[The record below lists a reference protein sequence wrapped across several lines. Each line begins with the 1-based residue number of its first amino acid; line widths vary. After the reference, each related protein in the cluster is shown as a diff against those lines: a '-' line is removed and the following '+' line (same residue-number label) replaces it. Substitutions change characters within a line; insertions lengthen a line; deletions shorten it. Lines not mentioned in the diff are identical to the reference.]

1 MSKSNKHIRWRPIIR
16 VLGYLIVI
24 EAIMMSFSIP
34 ISLIYGDS
42 DAKAFAYSIAVLLV
56 IAFFFWLI
64 AHKDKSEIGK
74 REGYLIVV
82 LAWLNL
88 AVFGTFPFLFSKA
101 VPSFTDAFFECMSGF
116 TTTGAT
122 IFPNVEQL
130 SHGLLFWRSM
140 THWIGGMGIIVL
152 TVAILPFLGISGMQM
167 FASESTGPTK
177 YKLHPKI
184 KETAKRL
191 WAIYIILTVGQI
203 VCYIFAG
210 MDSFDAVCHSFS
222 TIATGGFSTKVDSFM
237 SYSPIIQYITIVFM
251 VLAGTN
257 FSLHY
262 FFLHGQFKR
271 TFRDPEYHVYL
282 SIILVGTIIISIGL
296 YHAGNP
302 LEQAFRTALFQATS
316 IITTT
321 GFVSSDYMLWSS
333 FLWMTIFLLFYVG
346 GMAGSTAGGI
356 KNIRLYL
363 LAQNS
368 YLSLKRLIHPNAVM
382 PVRLGNKV
390 VSGDVVY
397 KVMAFFLMFFSCFSV
412 GIFAMSLL
420 GLDFETAISTVAS
433 ALGNV
438 GPGLGTVG
446 AIYPYTHI
454 PMAGKWIL
462 SFFMLLG
469 RLEFFTILVLFT
481 PSFWKS

>member
-1 MSKSNKHIRWRPIIR
+1 MAKSSKHIHFKPIVR
-16 VLGYLIVI
+16 VLGYLTVI
-24 EAIMMSFSIP
+24 EAVMMAVSIP
-34 ISLIYGDS
+34 ISLSYGENDWKS
-42 DAKAFAYSIAVLLV
+42 FVYSIV
-56 IAFFFWLI
+56 ILFGLSFLCWLI
-64 AHKDKSEIGK
+64 SHKDKNEIAK

-88 AVFGTFPFLFSKA
+88 AVFGTFPFIFSGA
-101 VPSFTDAFFECMSGF
+101 IPSFTDAFFECISGF

-122 IFPNVEQL
+122 ILPDVEQL
-130 SHGLLFWRSM
+130 PHGLLFWRA
-140 THWIGGMGIIVL
+140 TTNWIGGMGIIVL

-191 WAIYIILTVGQI
+191 WGIYIILTISQI
-203 VCYIFAG
+203 TCYVFAG
-210 MDSFDAVCHSFS
+210 MDSFDAVCHAFS
-222 TIATGGFSTKVDSFM
+222 TIATGGFSTKVDSFIG
-237 SYSPIIQYITIVFM
+237 YSPLIQYITIFFM
-251 VLAGTN
+251 VVAGTN

-262 FFLHGQFKR
+262 FFLHGHWKR
-271 TFRDPEYHVYL
+271 TFRDTEYRVYL
-282 SIILVGTIIISIGL
+282 SIIFVSTLIIFIGL
-296 YHAGNP
+296 SHAGEP
-302 LEQAFRTALFQATS
+302 TEVAFRDALFQTTS

-321 GFVSSDYMLWSS
+321 GFISSDYMIWPT
-333 FLWMTIFLLFYVG
+333 FLWMIIFLLFFVG

-363 LAQNS
+363 LVQNS

-382 PVRLGNKV
+382 PVRLGNKIVSEEV
-390 VSGDVVY
+390 VF
-397 KVMAFFLMFFSCFSV
+397 KVMAFFLIFFLCFAG

-420 GLDFETAISTVAS
+420 GLDFETSISTVAS

-446 AIYPYTHI
+446 AMYPYTHI
-454 PMAGKWIL
+454 PLAGKWIL

-481 PSFWKS
+481 PAFWKS